1 MKIGSRILCIQFYV
15 RAGESAF
22 SLKKKKKKKKKKVDR
37 VKWKIAPS
45 TSLRCLCEV
54 LAT

>member
-22 SLKKKKKKKKKKVDR
+22 SLKKKGKKVDR

-54 LAT
+54 LAK

>member
-22 SLKKKKKKKKKKVDR
+22 SLKKKKGKKVDR
-37 VKWKIAPS
+37 VKWKIA
-45 TSLRCLCEV
+45 SLSL
-54 LAT
+54 